1 MQWFNE
7 NSNLVFG
14 VIFLLTVVFKGRIL
28 AVIFKIQTISASDFK
43 HILNQRNVN
52 VLDVR
57 SHGESNQHHIPQ
69 AISLPLNELTKD
81 KLQEMKVM
89 YKGPVYVICAS
100 GYRSLWASISMKKS
114 GITPI
119 NVNGGMLFYNRV

>member
-7 NSNLVFG
+7 NSNLIFG
-14 VIFLLTVVFKGRIL
+14 VIFLLTVVFKGKIL
-28 AVIFKIQTISASDFK
+28 AIIFKIQTISASEFK
-43 HILNQRNVN
+43 ELLNQKKLN

-57 SHGESNQHHIPQ
+57 SHGEYNQQHIPQ
-69 AISLPLNELTKD
+69 AVCLPLNELTKD
-81 KLQEMKVM
+81 KLVEMKTK
-89 YKGPVYVICAS
+89 YTDPVYVICAS
-100 GYRSLWASISMKKS
+100 GNRSLWASISMKKS